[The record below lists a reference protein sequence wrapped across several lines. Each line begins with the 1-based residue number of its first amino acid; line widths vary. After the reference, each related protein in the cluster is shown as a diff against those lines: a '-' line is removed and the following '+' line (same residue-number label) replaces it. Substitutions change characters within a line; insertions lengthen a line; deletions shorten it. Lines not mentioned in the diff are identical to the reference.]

1 MLGTQQWDPVMLAIY
16 LAGLE
21 CDISPGR
28 IAELRRR
35 VLDDKEL
42 EELFLQV
49 AGSGPTLDLRE
60 PN

>member
-28 IAELRRR
+28 INELRRR
-35 VLDDKEL
+35 VLNDEEL
-42 EELFLQV
+42 EELFLRV
-49 AGSGPTLDLRE
+49 GGSRTTLDLRE